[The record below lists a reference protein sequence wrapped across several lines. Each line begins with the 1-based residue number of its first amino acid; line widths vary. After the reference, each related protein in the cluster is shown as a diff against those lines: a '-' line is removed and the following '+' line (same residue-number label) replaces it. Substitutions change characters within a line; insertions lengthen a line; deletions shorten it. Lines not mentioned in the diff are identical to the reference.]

1 MTRAEQLIS
10 ADRVVLPS
18 GSVEPGWVR
27 TAGDRVAAVGGGDPP
42 AAVDRHL
49 AGTLVPGFVD
59 VHCHGGG
66 GASFTTGD
74 AGDAAAVVAAHRA
87 HGTTSLVASL
97 VTDTLDRLEAAVLAL
112 APLVREGELAGIH
125 LEGPWLSAVR
135 RGAHEPALLRSPHPT
150 EVSRL
155 LDAGGGA
162 VRMVTLAPEL
172 DGGIEAVEVLSA
184 RGVVAALGHTD
195 ATWAVTR
202 RALDAG
208 ATAGTHLFNAMR
220 ELHHREPGPVL
231 ALLEDSRACVE
242 LVADGVHLH
251 PDVLRFAATSA
262 PHRFVLVTDAMS
274 AAGAGD
280 GDHAL
285 GPVEVRVRDGVA
297 RLASS
302 GAIAGSTLTMD
313 RAVQFAAQVAGL
325 PLDAVVEAASA
336 TPARLLGLPDVGA
349 LEPGR
354 RADLVHL
361 DEDLHVVGVMRA
373 GHWLPR

>member
-1 MTRAEQLIS
+1 MTRPEELYQRRPGRAPHRLRR
-10 ADRVVLPS
+10 ARVGPHERV
-18 GSVEPGWVR
+18 
-27 TAGDRVAAVGGGDPP
+27 TAWPPP
-42 AAVDRHL
+42 AGANPRRAPDRHL

-112 APLVREGELAGIH
+112 SPLVHEGELAGIH
-125 LEGPWLSAVR
+125 LEGPWLSAVHC
-135 RGAHEPALLRSPHPT
+135 GAHEPALLRSPDPA

-155 LDAGGGA
+155 VDAGGGA

-172 DGGIEAVEVLSA
+172 DGGIEAVEVLAA
-184 RGVVAALGHTD
+184 RGVVAAVGHTD

-220 ELHHREPGPVL
+220 ALHHREPGPVL
-231 ALLEDSRACVE
+231 ALLEDPRACVE

-251 PDVLRFAATSA
+251 PDVLRFAATWR
-262 PHRFVLVTDAMS
+262 PT
-274 AAGAGD
+274 G
-280 GDHAL
+280 
-285 GPVEVRVRDGVA
+285 
-297 RLASS
+297 SS
-302 GAIAGSTLTMD
+302 S
-313 RAVQFAAQVAGL
+313 
-325 PLDAVVEAASA
+325 
-336 TPARLLGLPDVGA
+336 
-349 LEPGR
+349 
-354 RADLVHL
+354 
-361 DEDLHVVGVMRA
+361 
-373 GHWLPR
+373 